1 MGFEENDTVVI
12 LSENSL
18 EHALLALASVHIGIP
33 YSPISPAYS
42 LVSEDFSK
50 LRHCLEKMTPKLVFV
65 QSEQVLKELFDL
77 LKIFS

>member
-50 LRHCLEKMTPKLVFV
+50 LRHCLEK
-65 QSEQVLKELFDL
+65 
-77 LKIFS
+77 